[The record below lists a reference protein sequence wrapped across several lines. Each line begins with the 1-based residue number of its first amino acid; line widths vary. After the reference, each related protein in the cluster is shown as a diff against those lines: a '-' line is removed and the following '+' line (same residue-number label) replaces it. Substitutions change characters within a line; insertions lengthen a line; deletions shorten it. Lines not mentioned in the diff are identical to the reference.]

1 MLGLGW
7 PELLVIALVGFF
19 VFGPERLPALARDAA
34 RMIKQLRVMAD
45 GATAELRSQLP
56 SASEFGLDEVRSLRD
71 LHPKAMLGRAL
82 FDDEEGP
89 DLFGDRQ
96 PRETTVTAG
105 GGGGAWAAPQQP
117 VAAAAPVTAAAPVS
131 MAKEAY
137 GQPAVREAGAP
148 PPYDLDAT

>member
-19 VFGPERLPALARDAA
+19 VFGPERLPTLARDAA
-34 RMIKQLRVMAD
+34 RMIKQLRAMAD

-71 LHPKAMLGRAL
+71 LHPKAMIGRAL
-82 FDDEEGP
+82 FDDQDGP
-89 DLFGDRQ
+89 DLFGDRE
-96 PRETTVTAG
+96 PASVTAG
-105 GGGGAWAAPQQP
+105 GGGGAWAAPPQP
-117 VAAAAPVTAAAPVS
+117 EPVS
-131 MAKEAY
+131 MAKETY
-137 GQPAVREAGAP
+137 GRPVAREAGTP